1 MNIAICDDNPIV
13 AKKVASLIAE
23 YANKRGLFIKS
34 DIFNSYDNMSSKINH
49 YDIFILDYNMND
61 FNKDAE
67 NELNGMDFARNIRR
81 HADSDRCIIF
91 MTAYPDFVYESF
103 QVRTHRFI
111 VKPVKAEDLYEA
123 LDNFIVDNSVAN
135 KVVIKSGKETFI
147 LLSKDIY
154 YVDSIKKDT
163 FIHTKDNVIK
173 CHKRLTEFEKQLED
187 VGFLRIHRSYLVN
200 VSLIDSFTAKEA
212 LMKNGDTVYISESKY
227 SKLCKLY
234 CK

>member
-34 DIFNSYDNMSSKINH
+34 DIFDSYDNMSSKFNH

-123 LDNFIVDNSVAN
+123 LDNFIVDNSISN

-147 LLSKDIY
+147 LLSSDIY
-154 YVDSIKKDT
+154 YIDSIRKDT

-187 VGFLRIHRSYLVN
+187 VGFLRVHRSYLVN

-212 LMKNGDTVYISESKY
+212 FMKNGDTVYISESKY
-227 SKLCKLY
+227 SRLCKLY